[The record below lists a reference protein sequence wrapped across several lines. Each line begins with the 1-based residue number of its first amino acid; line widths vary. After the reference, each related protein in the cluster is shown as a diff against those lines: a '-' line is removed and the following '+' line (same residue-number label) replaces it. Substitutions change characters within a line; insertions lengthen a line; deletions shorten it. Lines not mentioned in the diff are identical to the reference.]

1 MKSDSAFYFRWDRG
15 MFKRSDLQKRL
26 TSFLQVFAAVNGP
39 KQLYKHTVLL
49 SIFQSLLSH
58 QEAFVA
64 KLALECVVKF
74 KLPHVTPY
82 SDQLRRFLKK
92 GELREAMLNFNIRKD
107 AEIIH
112 VDHREGLLPLVCR
125 ILFGRISS
133 RASEGRSAK
142 DTPAARRAS
151 VLSYLSLVENAEFYP
166 IVYLMTRSF
175 VPYSVAL
182 RPIEVQNENDR
193 LAVLAALNS
202 VDAKDIASVPD
213 QRHEGFLNLLEAVI
227 TQIGHD
233 AKEYVSTFIS
243 IILTLCHY
251 AQIESQD
258 GDTRTSEI
266 EKVGELTD
274 VTASFSRKGSIRG
287 LCFRRLSD
295 IFRRFSQTFNF
306 HQYAEPLWTIV
317 QVSIDQLP
325 AAVVN
330 TPRPPAMLYM
340 LHVISQHSSLIHLLT
355 HNETVVASVIQCISP
370 TSQHSV
376 MNMALEFLD
385 NLLNDGEKES
395 VPDSDDNQMSQ
406 HVGAALI
413 YKHIPLLLEQFT
425 ERLGSKS
432 VVDDDAVDLVAR
444 GKWKKAHRL
453 NDTTFRE
460 LSILCRVS
468 ALIFEKKEIDNENY
482 DQSVLESLCSLLIP
496 FLEPGRSTHEKDM
509 LNILAILSVMIPK
522 VKALASLSCY
532 ASLARLLGPQKNQSG
547 IKSPQIRQSIASVIQ
562 AIAACNNDNTMVEQ
576 VSNMLG
582 RLCST
587 HSKRIDEPNFDELL
601 PVLTSL
607 SDCSSEYGWVALAN
621 LSGAGELSLLAPL
634 IFTCFH
640 LLFDQDG
647 VVSRGAFNSMKMLI
661 QCASATTTERDCIAW
676 VKLMESLVL
685 PTVKT
690 GLHNKDKGIRRYFV
704 LLLAETSKSFATNDS
719 PHLYG
724 DLCVLIRADD
734 TDLDFFLNYTHVQ
747 LHRQSRGLQ
756 RLRTI
761 LNVTSGEEATTFT
774 MQSLSNILL
783 PLSMHPIFESKTRLE
798 EPYALEGI
806 ATVGAI
812 ARHLSWSKY
821 HGALWTTLNQ
831 FQRHPEQERYI
842 VGMICSILDAFH
854 FNVESSIFPGHESG
868 GGENE
873 ASAVCK
879 ALEKRIIPKIEA
891 LIVKEKT
898 DKSGKKTKILR
909 PMVLLALLKLF
920 KKFPDAV
927 FESKLPRLL
936 VTIGDGLRNKDSDA
950 RDIARI
956 TLAKMAVEMDMKY
969 FSNIL
974 RQLAVGLKLGY
985 QLHVRAASLHTIL
998 VAFSQ
1003 TYKPPID
1010 FNDIEELLPPFDQN
1024 IPAMMDLIQQDLFGE
1039 AREFR
1044 EANANKKFVK
1054 EASGSKSNDSI
1065 EVMCRLLLFRPSNS
1079 AGSTFGFSSSIH
1091 LVVSPL
1097 LERLR
1102 AGNIESGSI
1111 GTIRECL
1118 NRVVVGIA
1126 HNSSVKTEEALPFVY
1141 ACVEPFI
1148 GQTRIQSYSRVTD
1161 VYESSDEDEPMRA
1174 IHVSQT
1180 DNASSMKSD
1189 AHGIAPVES
1198 RSHSDVIE
1206 WRPSTLKS
1214 SKTTKEAER
1223 AKKTERKDLA
1233 TVCDGATAPK
1243 MTGSGRHKA
1252 ISAASLGALN
1262 DPASISAVVFGL
1274 GLLHAILKKAK
1285 FTTDDNAFISMV
1297 DPFIP
1302 LLTSCVC
1309 DCRNNDVVLLSL
1321 RCLCILMRKD
1331 LPSVKHCSRQLGEKV
1346 LDILSSAG
1354 AIGNLHQELTQT
1366 CFKTLTLLIVT
1377 DQEDTS
1383 TFTERCATEVSGED
1397 RFANGQNMPLNA
1409 QQMKV
1414 LISMV
1419 KAAIGQSDYH
1429 NQTLGLIKAITGRQY
1444 MAPEYYDL
1452 METMLELSVR
1462 SHKATLRQQ
1471 CSVVFTQYLI
1481 DYPMSKQ
1488 RLEEHLRQLMLNIKY
1503 EYQEGRMSAIG
1514 LVLSIIEKLP
1524 TALLSELAQLFFLP
1538 LVLQL
1543 VNDDCNECREL
1554 VAKCIS
1560 RILKRADGDSVQL
1573 MYNFTVRWSQNIGP
1587 LKRTSLQVFGL
1598 FVDSNAELLSRG
1610 DATAALINLICG
1622 FLEEAGDEWEVHYFS
1637 LLCLEKLTKVKP
1649 DFFVTDQGMVW
1660 EAVIECLARPH
1671 PWVKRVSS
1679 RLICEYLVSLD
1690 VNSFGDNPSL
1700 FLVKKP
1706 GSLFEIASSVC
1717 AHISGDEAD
1726 LHDELSKQSIRTLTW
1741 IIQAMRK
1748 YPQLSFSSDEEIGN
1762 RNPVKWLITRLSHIA
1777 KAKGPKRRAVVFK
1790 CFAAFASFGGV
1801 SLIQPYLE
1809 LMLEPLHRAET
1820 EGDNRRDAAGN
1831 IQLSEESSLAKDVL
1845 QVIEETCDSEKDFL
1859 RTFASI
1865 KSKARDKRDQRKQE
1879 VSTLAI
1885 TNPSVASARKIKKNE
1900 AEKNRRKRK
1909 VDENR
1914 VNRGGIAKKRH
1925 S

>member
-1 MKSDSAFYFRWDRG
+1 
-15 MFKRSDLQKRL
+15 MFKRHDLQKRL
-26 TSFLQVFAAVNGP
+26 TSFLQAFATVHGP
-39 KQLYKHTVLL
+39 KQLFKHAVLL

-58 QEAFVA
+58 QEASVA
-64 KLALECVVKF
+64 QLALECVLKY
-74 KLPHVTPY
+74 KLPHVSPY

-92 GELREAMLNFNIRKD
+92 GELREAILNFNIRKD

-112 VDHREGLLPLVCR
+112 VDHRERLLPLVCR

-151 VLSYLSLVENAEFYP
+151 VLSYLSLLESTEFYP
-166 IVYLMTRSF
+166 VVYLMTRSF
-175 VPYSVAL
+175 VPYSLAL
-182 RPIEVQNENDR
+182 RPIEMQNESDR
-193 LAVLAALNS
+193 LTILAALNS

-233 AKEYVSTFIS
+233 AEEYISTFIS

-251 AQIESQD
+251 AQIKSQD
-258 GDTRTSEI
+258 DDTKNSDI
-266 EKVGELTD
+266 ENAGGNSD
-274 VTASFSRKGSIRG
+274 VTTTFSRKGSIRG

-295 IFRRFSQTFNF
+295 LFLRFSQSFNF
-306 HQYAEPLWTIV
+306 YQYAETLWRAV

-330 TPRPPAMLYM
+330 SPRPPAFLCM
-340 LHVISQHSSLIHLLT
+340 LHVISQNSRLIHLLT
-355 HNETVVASVIQCISP
+355 NNETIVASVIQCISP

-385 NLLNDGEKES
+385 NLLNDGDKDS
-395 VPDSDDNQMSQ
+395 TPNSDDTRKSQ
-406 HVGAALI
+406 LVGAELI

-444 GKWKKAHRL
+444 GKWKKAQRL

-468 ALIFEKKEIDNENY
+468 ALIFERRELGTENY

-496 FLEPGRSTHEKDM
+496 FLDPGRRTHEKDM
-509 LNILAILSVMIPK
+509 INIFAILSVMIPK
-522 VKALASLSCY
+522 VKVLASLSY
-532 ASLARLLGPQKNQSG
+532 YSSLARLLGPQKNQSG
-547 IKSPQIRQSIASVIQ
+547 IKSPHIRQSIASVIQ
-562 AIAACNNDNTMVEQ
+562 AVAACNNDNKMIEQ
-576 VSNMLG
+576 VSNVLG
-582 RLCST
+582 KLCST
-587 HSKRIDEPNFDELL
+587 HSTRIDEPNFDEVL

-607 SDCSSEYGWVALAN
+607 SDYSGEYGWVSLAN
-621 LSGAGELSLLAPL
+621 LSDARELSLLAPL

-640 LLFDQDG
+640 LLFDPDS
-647 VVSRGAFNSMKMLI
+647 VVVRGAFKSIKMLI

-676 VKLMESLVL
+676 VKLMESLIL
-685 PTVKT
+685 PTIKT
-690 GLHNKDKGIRRYFV
+690 GLKNKEQGIRRYFV
-704 LLLAETSKSFATNDS
+704 LLLAETSKSFATHDS

-724 DLCVLIRADD
+724 DLCVLIREDD

-761 LNVTSGEEATTFT
+761 LNSTSGEVATTFT
-774 MQSLSNILL
+774 MHSLSNILL
-783 PLSMHPIFESKTRLE
+783 PLAMHPIFESKTRLE

-812 ARHLSWSKY
+812 SRHLSWSKY

-831 FQRHPEQERYI
+831 FHRHPEQERYI
-842 VGMICSILDAFH
+842 IGMICSMLDAFH
-854 FNVESSIFPGHESG
+854 FNIESNAFLGNESG
-868 GGENE
+868 GAENE
-873 ASAVCK
+873 ASPVRK

-891 LIVKEKT
+891 LIVKEKA
-898 DKSGKKTKILR
+898 DKSGKKTKVLR

-950 RDIARI
+950 RDIART

-974 RQLAVGLKLGY
+974 RQLAIGLKLGY
-985 QLHVRAASLHTIL
+985 QLHVRAATLHTIL
-998 VAFSQ
+998 VAYSQ

-1010 FNDIEELLPPFDQN
+1010 VNDIDEQLPSFDQN

-1079 AGSTFGFSSSIH
+1079 VGSTFGFSSSIH

-1102 AGNIESGSI
+1102 SGSIESGSI

-1148 GQTRIQSYSRVTD
+1148 GQTRIQAYSRVTD
-1161 VYESSDEDEPMRA
+1161 VYDSSDEDEPMQP

-1180 DNASSMKSD
+1180 DKVSSR
-1189 AHGIAPVES
+1189 ATHARGIASVES
-1198 RSHSDVIE
+1198 RSHPDVIE

-1214 SKTTKEAER
+1214 ARTTKEAEH
-1223 AKKTERKDLA
+1223 AKKTERTYLA
-1233 TVCDGATAPK
+1233 TVRDGYTAPK
-1243 MTGSGRHKA
+1243 MTGSGRQRA

-1285 FTTDDNAFISMV
+1285 FTSDDNAFIIMV

-1309 DCRNNDVVLLSL
+1309 DCTNNDVVLLSL

-1331 LPSVKHCSRQLGEKV
+1331 LPSVKLCSRQLGHKV

-1366 CFKTLTLLIVT
+1366 CFKTLTLLIVI
-1377 DQEDTS
+1377 DQDDALTH
-1383 TFTERCATEVSGED
+1383 TKRYATEVSGED

-1409 QQMKV
+1409 QQMQV

-1419 KAAIGQSDYH
+1419 KAAIGQSDHH

-1452 METMLELSVR
+1452 METMLDLSVR
-1462 SHKATLRQQ
+1462 SHKAVLRQQ

-1503 EYQEGRMSAIG
+1503 EYQEGRTSAIG

-1560 RILKRADGDSVQL
+1560 RILKRADTDSVQA
-1573 MYNFTVRWSQNIGP
+1573 MYNFTVRWSQNSGP

-1598 FVDSNAELLSRG
+1598 FVDSNAELLSKG
-1610 DATAALINLICG
+1610 DATATLVQIVCG
-1622 FLEEAGDEWEVHYFS
+1622 FLAQGGEEWEVHYFS

-1679 RLICEYLVSLD
+1679 RLICDFLVRLD

-1700 FLVKKP
+1700 FLVKTP
-1706 GSLFEIASSVC
+1706 GSLFEIASCVC
-1717 AHISGDEAD
+1717 THISGDETD
-1726 LHDELSKQSIRTLTW
+1726 LHDELSKQSIKTLTW
-1741 IIQAMRK
+1741 TIQAIRN
-1748 YPQLSFSSDEEIGN
+1748 YPHLSFSPDEEIGN
-1762 RNPVKWLITRLSHIA
+1762 RDPVKWLITRLSHIA
-1777 KAKGPKRRAVVFK
+1777 KAKGPKRREAVFK
-1790 CFAAFASFGGV
+1790 CFAAFANFGGA

-1820 EGDNRRDAAGN
+1820 EADNRRDAAGN
-1831 IQLSEESSLAKDVL
+1831 IKLSEESSLAKDVL
-1845 QVIEETCDSEKDFL
+1845 QVIEETCNGEKDFL
-1859 RTFASI
+1859 RTFAAI
-1865 KSKARDKRDQRKQE
+1865 KSKARDKRDHRKQE
-1879 VSTLAI
+1879 VSTQAI
-1885 TNPSVASARKIKKNE
+1885 TNPSAASEIKIKKNE

-1914 VNRGGIAKKRH
+1914 MNRGGIAKKRH
-1925 S
+1925 F